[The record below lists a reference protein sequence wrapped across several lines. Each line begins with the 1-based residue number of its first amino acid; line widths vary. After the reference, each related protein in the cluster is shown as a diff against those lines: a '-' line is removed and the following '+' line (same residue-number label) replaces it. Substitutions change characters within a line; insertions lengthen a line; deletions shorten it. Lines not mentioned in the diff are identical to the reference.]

1 VADKATATSIPTI
14 RSINTDVAS
23 NLPSPPG
30 TIPIVRN
37 RLAIIDVTLAEG
49 LFANENPVGRL
60 VQYGADSGTA
70 DSKPMVIVGLAPAVK
85 HDLFKN
91 RPEAHLYVPS
101 GAADSTRMF
110 VYARAAAPQ
119 TGDAI
124 VRSAREQVRAA
135 AANLPVPS

>member
-1 VADKATATSIPTI
+1 
-14 RSINTDVAS
+14 
-23 NLPSPPG
+23 
-30 TIPIVRN
+30 
-37 RLAIIDVTLAEG
+37 
-49 LFANENPVGRL
+49 

-91 RPEAHLYVPS
+91 RPEAHIYVPS

-124 VRSAREQVRAA
+124 ARSVREQLRAA
-135 AANLPVPS
+135 DANLPVTFVKSFRAQHEGSA